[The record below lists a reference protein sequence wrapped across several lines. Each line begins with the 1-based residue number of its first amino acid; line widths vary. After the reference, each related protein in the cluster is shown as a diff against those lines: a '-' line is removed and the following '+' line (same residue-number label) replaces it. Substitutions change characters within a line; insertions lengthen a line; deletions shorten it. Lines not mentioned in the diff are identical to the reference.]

1 MRISDWSSDVCSSD
15 LNVLYRLVVAQHLQ
29 QRGIEAAGGV
39 PVGRRLEL
47 VLETE
52 GVEEAAQAR
61 IVVVPE
67 ALVLAEGIGNAGQRL
82 AEVLGHHLLVG
93 DVVGHLAQAVISS
106 EKQNSRVGTS
116 DRRWNAWRTM

>member
-1 MRISDWSSDVCSSD
+1 MRISNWSSDVLSSD
-15 LNVLYRLVVAQHLQ
+15 LHNVLYRLVVAQHLL
-29 QRGIEAAGGV
+29 QRGIESAGGV

-61 IVVVPE
+61 NDLVHA
-67 ALVLAEGIGNAGQRL
+67 ALVLAERFGNTGLRL

-93 DVVGHLAQAVISS
+93 DVVGHLAQEREICL
-106 EKQNSRVGTS
+106 
-116 DRRWNAWRTM
+116 